1 MFAWYFKLDVTRL
14 STCMHVKNRNV
25 KTEDHLKDYI
35 KGLMT
40 EYVSLRSGTPTSLFT
55 ASVMVMLNC
64 CGATHSQSGW
74 KYPKFDPTDVY
85 DNIIYIGIN
94 QPIPCCRMN
103 DQLEIINTTCPYEY
117 TIYNSNIGI
126 SCDKPFAEEISFY
139 LNIMVFGSIS
149 VLLINVI
156 MLCIGVKAVKDFNR
170 IKISDSGVMP
180 RTNVRYAFKGLNAI
194 TGVICLATLVVCAI
208 AFWSRIPANFLKSEV
223 KKFKVPLNPNSVVLQ
238 SGLNYYIRSF
248 LKVLFSACLIGHLV
262 LVGMFLKDTSSIRKQ
277 AEGVLEKLVFSY
289 ESLSSLKPSSL
300 LLGWIMVN
308 LKCCGYIDP
317 YDFLDAKSFSS
328 VDIYDG
334 RTYNGLT
341 TPIPCCELNNTYQII
356 DIGCPLRSST
366 GPHQYTVGCREVF
379 GNIFVRIVTIF
390 SYSSLLIILL
400 GISMI
405 ACCIL
410 VLKELWQAL

>member
-1 MFAWYFKLDVTRL
+1 
-14 STCMHVKNRNV
+14 
-25 KTEDHLKDYI
+25 
-35 KGLMT
+35 
-40 EYVSLRSGTPTSLFT
+40 
-55 ASVMVMLNC
+55 
-64 CGATHSQSGW
+64 
-74 KYPKFDPTDVY
+74 
-85 DNIIYIGIN
+85 
-94 QPIPCCRMN
+94 
-103 DQLEIINTTCPYEY
+103 
-117 TIYNSNIGI
+117 
-126 SCDKPFAEEISFY
+126 
-139 LNIMVFGSIS
+139 
-149 VLLINVI
+149 
-156 MLCIGVKAVKDFNR
+156 
-170 IKISDSGVMP
+170 MP

-248 LKVLFSACLIGHLV
+248 LNPLLFPTVVTTVSYTSLCVYGFLISYNRNTTYFLIYEVLFSACLIGHLV